1 MSELKY
7 LTQSISGGNPI
18 YITDIVKIADQLR
31 LLATQICKK
40 NSFDSAEQSVIPD
53 IRILSGF
60 ESMDDDK
67 VSTGYI
73 YFKGDIYG
81 FEDDTAE
88 LTLGGY
94 LVAKKTTDSLRTSSD
109 GVQYYAYNV
118 CLLSVE
124 ATQPSDTST
133 VIGEFTADNIAMWKQ
148 SSLSSENIVI
158 PNGAIGSSQIA
169 AGAIGSA
176 QLSDGAV
183 IGEKVANGAIGL
195 SNLTMGTTEKMGY
208 TVIDPNTET
217 EVSTYFPNFGDNIM
231 FYSISAISPQGRSI
245 ILPDPVSDSGKP
257 AYGGVIR
264 IALLS
269 QRSTSIITAKIG
281 MYYDASQVHLFDISN
296 YGGNCVYE
304 FRLALTNNPSQ
315 QAFWTATKSD
325 LEYPASVS

>member
-67 VSTGYI
+67 VSPGYI

-81 FEDDTAE
+81 FEDDTSE

-94 LVAKKTTDSLRTSSD
+94 LVAKKTTESLRTSSD

-124 ATQPSDTST
+124 TTQPSDTST

-148 SSLSSENIVI
+148 SSLSTENIVI
-158 PNGAIGSSQIA
+158 PNGAIGSD
-169 AGAIGSA
+169 

-183 IGEKVANGAIGL
+183 IGDKVANGAIGL
-195 SNLTMGTTEKMGY
+195 SNLTMGTTEKMVY
-208 TVIDPNTET
+208 DIIDPTKET
-217 EVSTYFPNFGDNIM
+217 EPISYHPTYGSNIM
-231 FYSISAISPQGRSI
+231 FHTTSGTSPTARRI
-245 ILPDPVSDSGKP
+245 ILPEPLPNTDPT
-257 AYGGVIR
+257 YGGVIR
-264 IALLS
+264 IALS
-269 QRSTSIITAKIG
+269 STRSATTVSAVIYFPLNTGGIRYLLDVDNSA
-281 MYYDASQVHLFDISN
+281 
-296 YGGNCVYE
+296 GNCVYE
-304 FRLALTNNPSQ
+304 FRLAIDPDRPEDII
-315 QAFWTATKSD
+315 FWTATKLD
-325 LEYPASVS
+325 MAYPIRI